1 MLDPQLAF
9 GRDLRS
15 KVLNYDIGQHQFG
28 PSLINVIAEAMN
40 QRIFFAY
47 TKYIFFE
54 IELAFQH
61 S

>member
-28 PSLINVIAEAMN
+28 PSLINEIAKAMN

-47 TKYIFFE
+47 TKYIFF
-54 IELAFQH
+54 
-61 S
+61 

>member
-47 TKYIFFE
+47 TKYIFF
-54 IELAFQH
+54 
-61 S
+61 